1 MFDHLSFFIDI
12 NVPSNGMHKD
22 KELFFFF
29 NITDVAGFKSHLA
42 NDLFPLLTSAAQSLN
57 ATNTNTSLINIA
69 FSQKGFDALGIPAS
83 DFDDPLFSNGQAD
96 QADKLLGDAGGTA
109 GWQDEFKPGNGMHGV
124 ILIASNDVDAIN
136 SQASLLVTTFDYSII
151 EVYRLLGQARPGA
164 ESGHEREL
172 PGLSGI

>member
-1 MFDHLSFFIDI
+1 ML
-12 NVPSNGMHKD
+12 KD

-42 NDLFPLLTSAAQSLN
+42 DDLFPLLTSATQSVN
-57 ATNTNTSLINIA
+57 TTNTNKTLINIA
-69 FSQKGFDALGIPAS
+69 FSQKGFDVLGIPAS
-83 DFDDPLFSNGQAD
+83 DIGDSLFSDGQAE
-96 QADKLLGDAGGTA
+96 QADARLGDAGGTA

-124 ILIASNDVDAIN
+124 ILIASNDVDAVN
-136 SQASLLVTTFDYSII
+136 NQASSLVTTFDNSIV

-172 PGLSGI
+172 PRLSSI